1 MSRFDRIDQAAYS
14 NCAPQEDGAKGA
26 NVTTSKPSEQEA
38 GDAAQATPEMCP
50 YWHQVVADFAAM
62 YPAGG
67 YCIAGCH
74 KKVKVMAD
82 KTVQEVCAMNFGECE
97 GYQRV
102 LAEEE
107 AKIQNAPDTLRR

>member
-1 MSRFDRIDQAAYS
+1 MSTAKES
-14 NCAPQEDGAKGA
+14 PEETAPL
-26 NVTTSKPSEQEA
+26 
-38 GDAAQATPEMCP
+38 CP
-50 YWHQVVADFAAM
+50 YWHQVSNDFASM

-74 KKVKVMAD
+74 KRIKVMAE
-82 KTVQEVCAMNFGECE
+82 KTVDQVCAMNFAECE

-107 AKIQNAPDTLRR
+107 AKTRKTSDTIWR

>member
-1 MSRFDRIDQAAYS
+1 VNVKTTKESG
-14 NCAPQEDGAKGA
+14 PGAQQP
-26 NVTTSKPSEQEA
+26 TQ
-38 GDAAQATPEMCP
+38 DAPEMCP
-50 YWHQVVADFAAM
+50 YWHQMAADFAAM

-107 AKIQNAPDTLRR
+107 AAAKKQPESVRR

>member
-1 MSRFDRIDQAAYS
+1 
-14 NCAPQEDGAKGA
+14 
-26 NVTTSKPSEQEA
+26 
-38 GDAAQATPEMCP
+38 
-50 YWHQVVADFAAM
+50 M

-67 YCIAGCH
+67 FCIAGCH

-102 LAEEE
+102 LAEDE
-107 AKIQNAPDTLRR
+107 AKEQNAPVTARR

>member
-1 MSRFDRIDQAAYS
+1 VS
-14 NCAPQEDGAKGA
+14 NMNE
-26 NVTTSKPSEQEA
+26 PSNDPGEI
-38 GDAAQATPEMCP
+38 CP
-50 YWHQVVADFAAM
+50 YWHEVANDFASM

-74 KKVKVMAD
+74 KRVKVMAG
-82 KTVQEVCAMNFGECE
+82 KTVEEVCAMNFAECE

-107 AKIQNAPDTLRR
+107 AKKQQAQGTIRR